1 MDRPL
6 NVAVIGRQGSGKG
19 TQARLLSERLALTHL
34 STGDLLRREA
44 TGNGSAAEVIRGYLE
59 AGALVPDAVV
69 DGLVARA
76 VREAPAGCVFDGYPR
91 TPAQVDVLDRLV
103 RLDVVIELD
112 LRSSE
117 ALARLA
123 ARRVCM
129 RCDAI
134 DRAPLGRETITCRS
148 CGGSM
153 VRRHDDHAQ
162 AAMRRLDAYDR
173 ATAPLLAAYER
184 RGLLVHVDAAQPVD
198 AVAADVLHAVVTTSP
213 SLATSA

>member
-6 NVAVIGRQGSGKG
+6 YVAVIGRQGSGKG

-44 TGNGSAAEVIRGYLE
+44 TGSGSAAEVIRGYLE

-76 VREAPAGCVFDGYPR
+76 VREASTGCVFDGYPR
-91 TPAQVDVLDRLV
+91 TLAQVAVLDRLV

-117 ALARLA
+117 ALARLT
-123 ARRVCM
+123 ARRVCTS
-129 RCDAI
+129 CDSIGSAPAGV
-134 DRAPLGRETITCRS
+134 DRVTCSR
-148 CGGSM
+148 CGGAM
-153 VRRHDDHAQ
+153 VRRHDDHAE
-162 AAMRRLDAYDR
+162 AAMRRLDAYER
-173 ATAPLLAAYER
+173 STAPLLEQYER
-184 RGLLVHVDAAQPVD
+184 RGVLARVDAAQPVD
-198 AVAADVLHAVVTTSP
+198 DVAAAVLDAVTTTP
-213 SLATSA
+213 RTLIATG